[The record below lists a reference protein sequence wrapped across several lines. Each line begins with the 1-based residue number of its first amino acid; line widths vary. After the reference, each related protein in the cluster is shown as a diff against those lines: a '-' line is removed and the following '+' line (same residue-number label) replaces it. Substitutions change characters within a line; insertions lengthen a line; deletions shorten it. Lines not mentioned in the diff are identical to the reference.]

1 MKKLTILK
9 QLKAVGV
16 IAVVRGATKAEA
28 IQASDA
34 LVAGGVTGLEIT
46 FTVPQADQV
55 IAELADNYQDNAKV
69 VSGAGTVLDAV
80 TARLAIMA

>member
-16 IAVVRGATKAEA
+16 IAVVRGATKTEA
-28 IQASDA
+28 IQVSNA

-55 IAELADNYQDNAKV
+55 IAELADKYKDNAKV
-69 VSGAGTVLDAV
+69 VIGAGTVLDVV
-80 TARLAIMA
+80 TADLR

>member
-34 LVAGGVTGLEIT
+34 LVAGGVT
-46 FTVPQADQV
+46 
-55 IAELADNYQDNAKV
+55 
-69 VSGAGTVLDAV
+69 
-80 TARLAIMA
+80 